1 MKIKIFVNESVYDH
15 SCHDFP
21 LPRVLTEKQYE
32 ELVRSMVKERMK
44 EKNLVEDDGFD
55 DWLGCEYQLANIFF
69 MSQEEKDRIIKEFE
83 ERARENAYEELE
95 DYYDEHEIEI

>member
-1 MKIKIFVNESVYDH
+1 MKIKIYVNESVYDH

-32 ELVRSMVKERMK
+32 ELVKSMVKERMK

-55 DWLGCEYQLANIFF
+55 DWLGCEYSLTDIFF
-69 MSQEEKDRIIKEFE
+69 MSQERKNEILKEFE
-83 ERARENAYEELE
+83 ERAKESAYEELE
-95 DYYDEHEIEI
+95 GYYEENEIEI